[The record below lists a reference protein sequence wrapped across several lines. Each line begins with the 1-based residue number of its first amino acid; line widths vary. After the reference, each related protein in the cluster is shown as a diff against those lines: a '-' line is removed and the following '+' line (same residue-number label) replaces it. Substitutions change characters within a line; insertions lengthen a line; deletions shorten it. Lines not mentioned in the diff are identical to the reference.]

1 MSAEQTPKWLDPE
14 MYQRATEAAEAGE
27 YQTSLLWISK
37 ALSRFSMLLTANAD
51 QLDALRRDLSELPAA
66 AGLCPDSTNT
76 GQDKGNT
83 P

>member
-1 MSAEQTPKWLDPE
+1 MWLDPD
-14 MYQRATEAAEAGE
+14 MYERAVAAAEEGD
-27 YQTSLLWISK
+27 YQTALLWISK

-51 QLDALRRDLSELPAA
+51 QLDALRRDLSEPPAA
-66 AGLCPDSTNT
+66 AGLCPEAENT